1 MKTTYDAI
9 VIGGGGMGSAAAY
22 YLAKGG
28 QSVLLL
34 EQFEL
39 NHRWGS
45 SWGHSRIIRYS
56 YAHPAYVRLA
66 RETYPL
72 WHTLEEEA
80 GEQFYIKTG
89 GIDFGHPEES
99 SLAKTRD
106 ALEASN
112 IPYET
117 LSPQEAG
124 ERFPQFRF
132 APEWQVLYQADAGI
146 VPPSR
151 AVLAHLRLAEA
162 YGAVVRPYT
171 PVLKVVP
178 RTDGVDVHTQ
188 EAVYS
193 AARLVVTAGAWA
205 GRLIQESLGISLPLQ
220 PLRVQEVLFQP
231 PDERHNHDQ
240 MPIYIYH
247 SGFDE
252 GDGVYGLPSI
262 GGSGV
267 KSGVHGGEEIAHP
280 SDVKYLPNE
289 NAVPNVR
296 AKVRDF
302 LPMVAT
308 ASVQMVRVCLYTMT
322 PDQDFI
328 VDKHPLYPH
337 IALGAG
343 FSGHGFKFSTGI
355 GSILAD
361 LVTAGASKHDIS
373 LFKLTRFL

>member
-9 VIGGGGMGSAAAY
+9 VIGAGGMGSAAAY
-22 YLAKGG
+22 YLAKSG

-56 YAHPAYVRLA
+56 YTHPAYVRLA

-72 WHTLEEEA
+72 WHALEEEA

-99 SLAKTRD
+99 TLAKTRD
-106 ALEASN
+106 ALNVSN

-132 APEWQVLYQADAGI
+132 APEWQILYQADAGI

-151 AVLAHLRLAEA
+151 AVMAHLRLAEA
-162 YGAVVRPYT
+162 HGAVVRPYT
-171 PVLKVVP
+171 TVTRVVP
-178 RTDGVDVHTQ
+178 RADGVDVHTQ
-188 EAVYS
+188 EALYS
-193 AARLVVTAGAWA
+193 GARLVITAGAWA
-205 GRLIQESLGISLPLQ
+205 GRLIQESLGVRLPLQ

-231 PDERHNHDQ
+231 PDASYSHEN

-252 GDGVYGLPSI
+252 GDGLYGLPSI
-262 GGSGV
+262 EGSGV
-267 KSGVHGGEEIAHP
+267 KSGVHGGQEVAHP
-280 SDVKYLPNE
+280 SEIKYLPD
-289 NAVPNVR
+289 ADVVPNVR
-296 AKVRDF
+296 AKVQGF
-302 LPMVAT
+302 LPMVTVAP
-308 ASVQMVRVCLYTMT
+308 VNMVRVCLYTMT

-328 VDKHPLYPH
+328 VDTHPIYPH
-337 IALGAG
+337 IAIGAG

-361 LVTAGASKHDIS
+361 LVTTGASKHDIS
-373 LFKLTRFL
+373 LFKLSRFL